1 MYCACDANPASPV
14 PVRSAVRPEYSVEA
28 AEASEAHRRL
38 AASRYGE
45 LSRISC
51 DFHEGVLTLRGRV
64 SSFYLKQIAQSVVRH
79 VPGVELVVN
88 HLEVLH
94 AEAAPHA
101 DASAAASASPARAHH
116 LSASAGRS
124 LAAG

>member
-14 PVRSAVRPEYSVEA
+14 PVRSTCSVEA

-45 LSRISC
+45 LSRVSC

-64 SSFYLKQIAQSVVRH
+64 SSYYLKQIAQSVVRH

-94 AEAAPHA
+94 AETAPR
-101 DASAAASASPARAHH
+101 AAASVSPARAHH
-116 LSASAGRS
+116 LSAPAGRS